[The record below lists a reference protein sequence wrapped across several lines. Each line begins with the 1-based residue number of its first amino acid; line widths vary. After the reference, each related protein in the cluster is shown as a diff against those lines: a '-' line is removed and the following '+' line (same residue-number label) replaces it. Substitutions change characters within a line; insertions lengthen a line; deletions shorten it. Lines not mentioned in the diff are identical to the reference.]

1 MRKRRTLPDGRKMD
15 YLAADALEAR
25 FRELYR
31 AAGIFSSSHAG
42 RRGFASALLKKG
54 LELEQVAILL
64 GHNSG
69 IDVTA
74 AYIQVEKKKL
84 REMYEMAI

>member
-1 MRKRRTLPDGRKMD
+1 MSFL
-15 YLAADALEAR
+15 
-25 FRELYR
+25 LYR

-42 RRGFASALLKKG
+42 SRGFASVLLKTG

-74 AYIQVEKKKL
+74 AYIQLEKKRL
-84 REMYEMAI
+84 RAMYEYAL